1 MSFLAIIIALALVQ
15 VWGSGGP
22 AHHDSWFRGWQARV
36 GRWGLA
42 PALELAALVLL
53 PVLLAQFVLN
63 VLESLLFGLLWI
75 GAACGLLLYS
85 FGRGDFQALQQRYR
99 SQCHSGDF
107 EAAYLTA
114 CTEFSWEPEED
125 GPVSPAQVHVMVQRQ
140 LLYEGFQRWFAVIFY
155 FLALGPAGALAYRLL
170 HLAQDHS
177 GSALVKQCLFL
188 ADWVPARLL
197 AASFAITGDF
207 VGSLDQ
213 LMAVLRQ
220 GSLPAQEVLYRV
232 AEPALGVD
240 AFGLQEEESVF
251 GEYASTQ
258 NREYVSL
265 LSRCAVGWIAVI
277 ALTVLFG

>member
-1 MSFLAIIIALALVQ
+1 MSFLAIIVALALVQ

-22 AHHDSWFRGWQARV
+22 AQHDAWFRSWQARV
-36 GRWGLA
+36 GHWDLA
-42 PALELAALVLL
+42 PALELTALVLL

-63 VLESLLFGLLWI
+63 VLEPLLFGLLWI

-114 CTEFSWEPEED
+114 CTEFGWEPEED
-125 GPVSPAQVHVMVQRQ
+125 GPMSPAQVHVMVQRQ

-155 FLALGPAGALAYRLL
+155 FLILGPAGALAYRLL
-170 HLAQDHS
+170 HLSQDHS
-177 GSALVKQCLFL
+177 GSAVVKRFLFL
-188 ADWVPARLL
+188 VDWVPSRLL
-197 AASFAITGDF
+197 AASFAVTGDF

-220 GSLPAQEVLYRV
+220 GSLPAQEVLYQV
-232 AEPALGVD
+232 AEPALG
-240 AFGLQEEESVF
+240 AERYGSQEEGPEF

-258 NREYVSL
+258 NRECVSL
-265 LSRCAVGWIAVI
+265 LSRSAVGWIAII
-277 ALTVLFG
+277 ALLVLFA